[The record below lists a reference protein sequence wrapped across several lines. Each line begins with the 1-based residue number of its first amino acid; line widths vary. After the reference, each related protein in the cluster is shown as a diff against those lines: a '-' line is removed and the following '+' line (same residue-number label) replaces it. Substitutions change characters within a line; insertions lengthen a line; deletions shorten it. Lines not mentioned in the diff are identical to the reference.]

1 MSRFEIISI
10 VFMAIVLGY
19 LWLDFRYKDALA
31 NATEAIIRKLGI
43 TPEEIEKARRR

>member
-1 MSRFEIISI
+1 MSKFEIISI

-43 TPEEIEKARRR
+43 IPEEIEKARRR

>member
-19 LWLDFRYKDALA
+19 LWFDFKYKDALA
-31 NATEAIIRKLGI
+31 NAIEAIIRKLGI
-43 TPEEIEKARRR
+43 TPEEIDKARRR

>member
-1 MSRFEIISI
+1 MISFQTFQII
-10 VFMAIVLGY
+10 FMAIVLGY

-43 TPEEIEKARRR
+43 TPEEIDKARRR

>member
-10 VFMAIVLGY
+10 VFMGIVLGY